1 MSIRK
6 KGRHKIK
13 GLGGNQAKSRIRSLD
28 DSSFAGLSHPKNK
41 PAHLDISFLGL
52 QNLKEIMLKA
62 DFLFK
67 GIG

>member
-6 KGRHKIK
+6 KGRAYNQ
-13 GLGGNQAKSRIRSLD
+13 GAGGNQARSRIRSLD
-28 DSSFAGLSHPKNK
+28 DSSFAGLFHLKNK

-52 QNLKEIMLKA
+52 QNLKEILLKA